1 MFLQRELEEEMLRKN
16 ELVSVVKQMLLE
28 YDPYSYIYGI
38 DPSDAEKHAKEIV
51 DTILSH
57 IRK

>member
-1 MFLQRELEEEMLRKN
+1 MLRKN